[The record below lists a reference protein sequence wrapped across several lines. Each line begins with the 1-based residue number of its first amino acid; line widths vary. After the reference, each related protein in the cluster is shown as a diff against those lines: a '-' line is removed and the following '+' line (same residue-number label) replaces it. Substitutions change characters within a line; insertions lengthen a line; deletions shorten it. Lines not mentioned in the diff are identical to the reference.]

1 MSERRNGP
9 PPRDV
14 GSRGCHNPPAP
25 LKEFDDHTT
34 LAHEYIAG
42 LRRRRNAS
50 YRLPV
55 LDHGHSDPWQPW
67 RPEVISD
74 VQADAAAAAVKHLD
88 QICTPGLLDIDMR
101 RALWRRGYRDLAVDV
116 HRRSAGVA

>member
-1 MSERRNGP
+1 MNA
-9 PPRDV
+9 PPRY
-14 GSRGCHNPPAP
+14 GESRGHHSPAP
-25 LKEFDDHTT
+25 RKESDSHTT
-34 LAHEYIAG
+34 LAQEYIAG

-74 VQADAAAAAVKHLD
+74 VQADAAVAAIEHLD